1 MSSEPPARRQKARR
15 QEKFEDVAAL
25 LRRHGTGAAS
35 RAAIA
40 AGWGLDS
47 LLAVLLAPTCPLCQT
62 LLDRPTHGLV
72 CPPCWNTIPR
82 LTPPVCDRCGD
93 PLPSWRV
100 ISTVCARCPRCRR
113 TPSALD
119 RGRAVGPY
127 ESTLRQLVHLF
138 KYTRRHTLAAP
149 LGALMRQHGTDLLA
163 DADCVIPVPLH
174 PRRRRE
180 RGFNQ
185 AAELAAHL
193 GPPVVHALR
202 RTVATPPQTGLPAAR
217 RHRNVR
223 GAFVPARPRSSW
235 MGWGRRGTRSVAVQ
249 GACVVLVDDVATTG
263 ATLEACARVLRGC
276 GVREVRALTLA
287 RVVRRESH

>member
-1 MSSEPPARRQKARR
+1 MRSNGSGVTPSGWMCNRLHRVVKIRPPSA
-15 QEKFEDVAAL
+15 
-25 LRRHGTGAAS
+25 GAAS
-35 RAAIA
+35 RAAVA
-40 AGWGLDS
+40 AGRGLDS
-47 LLAVLLAPTCPLCQT
+47 LLAVLLAPTCPLCRT
-62 LLDRPTHGLV
+62 LLDRPTQGLI
-72 CPPCWNTIPR
+72 CPACWNAVPR
-82 LTPPVCDRCGD
+82 LTPPVCDRCSD

-100 ISTVCARCPRCRR
+100 ISTQCARCPRCRR
-113 TPSALD
+113 TTSALE

-127 ESTLRQLVHLF
+127 ENTLRQLVHLF
-138 KYTRRHTLAAP
+138 KYERRHTLAAP
-149 LGALMRQHGTDLLA
+149 LGALMRRYGADLLA

-174 PRRRRE
+174 PRRQRA

-202 RTVATPPQTGLPAAR
+202 RTIATPPQTGLPAAR

-223 GAFVPARPRSSW
+223 GVFAPARTRPW
-235 MGWGRRGTRSVAVQ
+235 WTGCGRWGTRSVAVQ

-263 ATLEACARVLRGC
+263 ATLEACARELRRC

-287 RVVRRESH
+287 RAVRRE